1 MSSIRKYD
9 LEIIISLISDIVN
22 TARGLRR
29 TQGNLIV
36 AKSARP
42 PPLHP
47 GRRNDRA
54 NPKLV
59 GETQG
64 AADRWDKWAAT
75 HHCPPS
81 THCLTVCRHLGNQ
94 KWWASRSCV
103 FLARPQNLQHE
114 LTHSPQVPPKG
125 DFLLTENNEV
135 ARTLHTLRHKRI
147 SQSEKHSSPS
157 SLLSTI

>member
-1 MSSIRKYD
+1 MQSTRGLLLNITPIIAASEAVIQEINVTIKMSSIRKYD

-94 KWWASRSCV
+94 KWWAPRSCV
-103 FLARPQNLQHE
+103 FGPTTKPTA
-114 LTHSPQVPPKG
+114 
-125 DFLLTENNEV
+125 
-135 ARTLHTLRHKRI
+135 
-147 SQSEKHSSPS
+147 
-157 SLLSTI
+157 